1 MPGVGEPQATA
12 YLNNIVGN
20 ILNSL
25 KFMEVDEEDTLTST
39 NEQIEEQIQQN
50 NSIKQQLEPAEV
62 TTNNA
67 VVKKEPIKYFID
79 NGIQFKLDNGK
90 LFKKVWQTVPI
101 DAYMSEDG
109 QKVFPEFRIINKET
123 GKQVNTTK
131 YNVQQLVWEA
141 INMTD

>member
-1 MPGVGEPQATA
+1 
-12 YLNNIVGN
+12 
-20 ILNSL
+20 
-25 KFMEVDEEDTLTST
+25 MEAEEEDTLTST

-131 YNVQQLVWEA
+131 YDVQQLVWEA

>member
-1 MPGVGEPQATA
+1 MPGLGEPQATA

-25 KFMEVDEEDTLTST
+25 KFMEADEEDTLTST

-62 TTNNA
+62 TTNNT

-131 YNVQQLVWEA
+131 YDVQQLVWEA

>member
-1 MPGVGEPQATA
+1 MPGLGEPQATA

-25 KFMEVDEEDTLTST
+25 KFMEADEEDTLTST

-67 VVKKEPIKYFID
+67 VVKKESIKYFID

-109 QKVFPEFRIINKET
+109 QKVFPEFRIINRET

-131 YNVQQLVWEA
+131 YDVQQLVWEA
-141 INMTD
+141 IDMTD